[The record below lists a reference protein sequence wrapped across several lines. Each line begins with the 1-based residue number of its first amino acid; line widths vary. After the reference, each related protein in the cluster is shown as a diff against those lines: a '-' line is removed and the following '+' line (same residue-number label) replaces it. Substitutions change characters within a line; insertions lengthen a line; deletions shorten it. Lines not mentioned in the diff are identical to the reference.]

1 MSDAPSPPPAAPPAS
16 APHGTLKPRPKTGR
30 VILGVLGW
38 LAALGLLFFAL
49 TQPAAWRAR
58 EARVRA
64 ALAAVRETDVNAVEA
79 EVSAAREKRNAT
91 TRAVNAEI
99 GARNQARQDWADYE
113 GRSLRLKEELAQV
126 EKDLAVA
133 REELRQATQRNPAV
147 RSLEIKVVALRQ
159 ERNRLAADY
168 RTRLGGLRQ
177 EFQERLQARQPE
189 RMRQFYG
196 SRQNTPFGP
205 AALFFAAEFYYEARR
220 SVDAS
225 RLYKELLRKY
235 PDCGY
240 VTITRQR
247 QAEIQER
254 QPYEPKD
261 EIGIYPYHALIMNN
275 VEDTAPPAAGGDN
288 HVDRAL

>member
-1 MSDAPSPPPAAPPAS
+1 MSEVPNHPPAP
-16 APHGTLKPRPKTGR
+16 APHAATKPRPKAGR
-30 VILGVLGW
+30 MILGTVGW

-49 TQPAAWRAR
+49 AQPVAWRAR
-58 EARVRA
+58 EARAQA
-64 ALAAVRETDVNAVEA
+64 ALAAAREKDVTVVEA
-79 EVSAAREKRNAT
+79 EVSAAREKRNVA

-99 GARNQARQDWADYE
+99 GARNQVRQDWADYE
-113 GRSLRLKEELAQV
+113 GRVLRLKEELAQV
-126 EKDLAVA
+126 EKDLAAA
-133 REELRQATQRNPAV
+133 REELRLATQKNPAG
-147 RSLEIKVVALRQ
+147 RNLEGRVVALRQ

-168 RTRLGGLRQ
+168 RTRLGTLRQ

-240 VTITRQR
+240 VTIARQR

-254 QPYEPKD
+254 QPYASRD
-261 EIGIYPYHALIMNN
+261 EIGIYPYRALIMNN
-275 VEDTAPPAAGGDN
+275 VEDTAPPGAGGDN
-288 HVDRAL
+288 PIDRAL